1 MQKIGHRGAKALV
14 DENTIPSIEKAI
26 ELGVD
31 AIEIDVH
38 KCSTGELVVIHDETV
53 KRTTN
58 GKGKVANL
66 SYKELSMLRTEQ
78 MYKIPTLSEVLQV
91 CKGKCKL
98 HIELKGKGTAKA
110 VCMLIEEVVAN
121 KEWAYDQLYVSS
133 FDAKKITK
141 VKARNSA
148 IKVGLIAESKTNKAF
163 AIAVDN
169 AYDNLYIYHEKL
181 RSRLVRMAKLK
192 NINLYAWTVNKPADI
207 KKVKALDISGIISDQ
222 PDLL

>member
-26 ELGVD
+26 ELDVD

-66 SYKELSMLRTEQ
+66 SYKELSKLTTEH
-78 MYKIPTLSEVLQV
+78 MHKIPTLKEVFDA
-91 CKGKCKL
+91 CRAKCTL

-121 KEWAYDQLYVSS
+121 KEWTYDQLCVSS
-133 FDAKKITK
+133 FDAKKLNK

-148 IKVGLIAESKTNKAF
+148 IKIGLIAEFKTNKAF

-169 AYDNLYIYHEKL
+169 AYDNLYIYHKKL
-181 RSRLVRMAKLK
+181 RNRMVRMAKLK
-192 NINLYAWTVNKPADI
+192 KINLYAWTVNKPSDI
-207 KKVKALDISGIISDQ
+207 KKMKAFGICGIISDQ